1 MINNRKFTINDE
13 IKKLRHYKV
22 TLSSVN
28 LATNINP
35 IKIDSADL
43 EMHREKINNLLN
55 KYKDMTAENLYELGK
70 AEGVKYKIPTTG
82 QIVYQSPRQKAR
94 ELQKFVRKE
103 VKEMLACKIISP
115 STNPH
120 NTSIHLAKKKG
131 GEYRLGCTEKNM
143 YFLIQSAFGIW
154 ISNDKRNHFL
164 KS

>member
-55 KYKDMTAENLYELGK
+55 KYKDMTAENLYEL
-70 AEGVKYKIPTTG
+70 P
-82 QIVYQSPRQKAR
+82 AR
-94 ELQKFVRKE
+94 NQYET
-103 VKEMLACKIISP
+103 P
-115 STNPH
+115 
-120 NTSIHLAKKKG
+120 
-131 GEYRLGCTEKNM
+131 
-143 YFLIQSAFGIW
+143 
-154 ISNDKRNHFL
+154 
-164 KS
+164 